1 MLARAYSIR
10 TQPCS
15 FAAVPSTLADLIHD
29 SSRVPIPQILY
40 NDVSPM
46 ENHHVAGAFLLLRE
60 ERYNFLCHVSAKVR
74 RYTVRP
80 ARAC

>member
-1 MLARAYSIR
+1 MTQAARLMR
-10 TQPCS
+10 MH
-15 FAAVPSTLADLIHD
+15 VLL
-29 SSRVPIPQILY
+29 VPIPQILY